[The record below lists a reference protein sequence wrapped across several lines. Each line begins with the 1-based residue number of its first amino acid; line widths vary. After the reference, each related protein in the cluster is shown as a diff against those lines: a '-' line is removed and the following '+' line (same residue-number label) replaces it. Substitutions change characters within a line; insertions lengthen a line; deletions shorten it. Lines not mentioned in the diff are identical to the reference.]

1 MGSVKLLAAGATS
14 FKKHGFFTLK
24 QKYSKCL
31 VILLRVSIISI
42 KYNFMQVIKAKIS
55 SKLSFNECILN
66 FEMKN
71 FYQIFD
77 LLIWLFWKQKCSQ
90 CAIVYRYLFRSN
102 RMANL
107 ATESVVV
114 DGGDWILWIWNFLL
128 EPKIKIQK

>member
-1 MGSVKLLAAGATS
+1 MGGVKLLAAGATS

-42 KYNFMQVIKAKIS
+42 KYNFMQVITAKIT
-55 SKLSFNECILN
+55 SKLSFNECIIN

-77 LLIWLFWKQKCSQ
+77 LLIWLLLKAKMFTVRNS
-90 CAIVYRYLFRSN
+90 IYLFRSN

-107 ATESVVV
+107 ATELAVV
-114 DGGDWILWIWNFLL
+114 DGGD
-128 EPKIKIQK
+128 

>member
-42 KYNFMQVIKAKIS
+42 KYKFMQVITAKIT
-55 SKLSFNECILN
+55 SKLSFNECIIN
-66 FEMKN
+66 FEMN
-71 FYQIFD
+71 YQIFH
-77 LLIWLFWKQKCSQ
+77 LLIWLLLKAKMFTVRNS
-90 CAIVYRYLFRSN
+90 IYLFRSN

-107 ATESVVV
+107 ATELAVV
-114 DGGDWILWIWNFLL
+114 DGGD
-128 EPKIKIQK
+128 

>member
-42 KYNFMQVIKAKIS
+42 KYNFMQVITAKIT
-55 SKLSFNECILN
+55 SKLSFNECIIN

-71 FYQIFD
+71 FYQILD
-77 LLIWLFWKQKCSQ
+77 LLIWLLLKAKMFTVRNS
-90 CAIVYRYLFRSN
+90 IYLFRSN